1 MGGTKRREFITL
13 LGGAATTWPLAARAQ
28 QGERMRRVGV
38 LMPHTQDNP
47 VGQARIAALSQE
59 LQLAK
64 LIIELAKN
72 GEHDPKKLVRRRGH
86 GLRDRSRI
94 SIASPRCCRHRRKQ
108 KDAAGDGD
116 MLMLNAACQRA
127 PSLHEFDLARAL
139 RLRRRRWVPLAP
151 GPRIALGRVKR
162 RARHVS
168 HSGFLS
174 PKHVSVQ

>member
-116 MLMLNAACQRA
+116 MLMLTLRV
-127 PSLHEFDLARAL
+127 SGLLHCTSS
-139 RLRRRRWVPLAP
+139 
-151 GPRIALGRVKR
+151 ISLGRSGSAAGDGYLWLP
-162 RARHVS
+162 AR
-168 HSGFLS
+168 G
-174 PKHVSVQ
+174 